1 MDVFLMIRRQKNTIF
16 TDAKE
21 NTTVGELKR
30 MIEGILKVKPLDQ
43 MLYNADNDQ
52 MQDENTLQDYGITM
66 STAKA
71 QAPAQLGL
79 SLRRENGD
87 FETLEITPY
96 SSPPDLPEVMKNQ
109 DAANGQEQVA

>member
-1 MDVFLMIRRQKNTIF
+1 MIRRQKTTIF

>member
-1 MDVFLMIRRQKNTIF
+1 MIRRQKTTIF

-21 NTTVGELKR
+21 NTSVGELKR
-30 MIEGILKVKPLDQ
+30 MLEGILKVKPENQ
-43 MLYNADNDQ
+43 RLYNQDNDV
-52 MQDENTLQDYGITM
+52 MEDENTLQDYGITM

-79 SLRRENGD
+79 ALRKENGD
-87 FETLEITPY
+87 LETLEITPY

-109 DAANGQEQVA
+109 EAANGKEQVA

>member
-1 MDVFLMIRRQKNTIF
+1 MIRRQKTTIF

-79 SLRRENGD
+79 ALRKENGD